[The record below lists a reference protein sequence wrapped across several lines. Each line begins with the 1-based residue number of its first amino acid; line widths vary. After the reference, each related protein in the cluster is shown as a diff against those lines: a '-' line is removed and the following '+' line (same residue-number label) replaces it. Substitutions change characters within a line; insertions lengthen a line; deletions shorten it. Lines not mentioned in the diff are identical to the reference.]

1 MLLLVIQGLFK
12 KANAIINNMPIN
24 TNIQKI
30 PFQSVTSNKTPPNTG
45 AQTGAMPCTELSIE
59 KASKLSPFVE
69 IRGDGFGN
77 NYSTGSGQSL

>member
-1 MLLLVIQGLFK
+1 
-12 KANAIINNMPIN
+12 MPIN

-30 PFQSVTSNKTPPNTG
+30 PFQSVTSNKTLHG
-45 AQTGAMPCTELSIE
+45 AKHRK

>member
-1 MLLLVIQGLFK
+1 
-12 KANAIINNMPIN
+12 MPIN

-45 AQTGAMPCTELSIE
+45 GTNRGNALHGAKHRK